1 MRCDEARKRMTE
13 GELEVPAV
21 AEHVHT
27 CAACAKLAL
36 ADRQLSRLL
45 REVVDAKTAPT
56 TPISIV
62 RQRIETVAA
71 GGQRKD
77 SRIMSTL
84 FTQFHIHPRIGWGL
98 AMAVVLFLFVSLVPF
113 SYQRIAG
120 YESTIAFNSQVKIAP
135 DHLKSALATI
145 GQTDVKVGLELINDQ
160 SVFHLKGLPSQLAA
174 RQAVAVINSLAGIK
188 GESHITPV
196 YETISASL
204 YAQARERFIDINVD
218 GAGKTDAQLESE
230 ITSRLTEAGLTAD
243 QVSVTTGGDG
253 LRQISVSAGR
263 DAQDGSDST
272 RVRLEIKGDSTVGF
286 KMMAFQID
294 STMTDA
300 EARAAVEAKL
310 AAQGM
315 TNAHVVVTTDAQGK
329 RKIEINA
336 NCSDPCIH

>member
-13 GELEVPAV
+13 GKLDDPAI
-21 AEHVHT
+21 ADHLQT
-27 CAACAKLAL
+27 CTACAKLAA

-45 REVVDAKTAPT
+45 REVVDAETAPT

-62 RQRIETVAA
+62 RQRIETIAA

-84 FTQFHIHPRIGWGL
+84 FTQFRIHPRLGWGL
-98 AMAVVLFLFVSLVPF
+98 ALAVILFLFVSLVPF

-120 YESTIAFNSQVKIAP
+120 YESTVAFNSPVQIEP
-135 DHLKSALATI
+135 EHLKSALVAV
-145 GQTDVKVGLELINDQ
+145 GQTGIKVGLELTDAG

-174 RQAVAVINSLAGIK
+174 RQAVAVVNSLAGTR

-204 YAQARERFIDINVD
+204 YAQARERFIDIKVD

-230 ITSRLTEAGLTAD
+230 ITSKLTEAGLTAD
-243 QVSVTTGGDG
+243 QVSVTTGSDG
-253 LRQISVSAGR
+253 SRQISVSASR
-263 DAQDGSDST
+263 DAQGGSDST
-272 RVRLEIKGDSTVGF
+272 RVRLEIKGDSSVGF
-286 KMMAFQID
+286 NMMAFQID

-300 EARAAVEAKL
+300 EAKAVVEAKL

-315 TNAHVVVTTDAQGK
+315 TDAHVVVTTDAQGK
-329 RKIEINA
+329 RKIEING
-336 NCSDPCIH
+336 NCTEPCTH